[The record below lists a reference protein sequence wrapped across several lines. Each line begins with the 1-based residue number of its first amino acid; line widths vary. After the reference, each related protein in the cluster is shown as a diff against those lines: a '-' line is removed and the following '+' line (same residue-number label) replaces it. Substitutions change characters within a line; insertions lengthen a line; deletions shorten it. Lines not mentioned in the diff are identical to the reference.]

1 MIKFVGVQSYLYIY
15 PWLSTG
21 TPLVRMT
28 KITNK
33 NNFLLRIPRN
43 MVETPSELYPR
54 DLLTSSKVKSEFPN
68 PWWGET
74 YLTRL
79 TG

>member
-1 MIKFVGVQSYLYIY
+1 MA
-15 PWLSTG
+15 
-21 TPLVRMT
+21 

-43 MVETPSELYPR
+43 TVETPSELHPR

-74 YLTRL
+74 YQTRL

>member
-1 MIKFVGVQSYLYIY
+1 MIKLVGVQSYIY
-15 PWLSTG
+15 PWLSKG

-28 KITNK
+28 KIRNK
-33 NNFLLRIPRN
+33 NNFVLRTSRN
-43 MVETPSELYPR
+43 MVETQSELHPR